1 MSTLLS
7 INGLSV
13 DFATTRGNLR
23 AVKDVSLSI
32 EQGESIGIVGE
43 SGSGKSVLSRAA
55 MGILH
60 GGNVHKTGSVIF
72 DGNDLFSLSP
82 ENLRSFWGTG
92 MAMIFQDP
100 MTSLNPVRR
109 IGTQISEALRI
120 RQGMSKADA
129 MAKSAEMLRLVRV
142 PDADATLK
150 KYPFQ
155 LSGGMRQRV
164 MIAIALA
171 CDPKLL
177 FADEPTTALD
187 VTVQAQILELLD
199 DLRKSLNMSMV
210 LVTHDLGV
218 VAGHTDRVIVMYAGE
233 IVESAKTTDLFA
245 NMRMPYTEAL
255 FKSIPTLETP
265 TGTRLPTI
273 EGRVPDPTQKDPGCL
288 FSSRCAYVQ
297 EKCKNEHPPLMAD
310 NDGHLYRCWFPI
322 QVRSNH

>member
-1 MSTLLS
+1 VSTLLS
-7 INGLSV
+7 LRNLSV
-13 DFATTRGNLR
+13 QFDTVRGRLN
-23 AVKDVSLSI
+23 AVKEISLDI
-32 EQGESIGIVGE
+32 ESGESVGIVGE

-60 GGNVHKTGSVIF
+60 GGNVHKLGDVTF
-72 DGNDLFSLSP
+72 DGNILS
-82 ENLRSFWGTG
+82 NLSAQELREFWGTG

-100 MTSLNPVRR
+100 MTSLNPVRK
-109 IGTQISEALRI
+109 IGTQIGEALRI
-120 RQGMSKADA
+120 RLGMSKDDA
-129 MAKSAEMLRLVRV
+129 NKKSAELLRLVRV
-142 PDADATLK
+142 PDPDATLS

-233 IVESAKTTDLFA
+233 VVESAKTTDLFA

-255 FKSIPTLETP
+255 FKSIPTLDTP

-273 EGRVPDPTQKDPGCL
+273 EGRVPDPTQENPGCS
-288 FSSRCAYVQ
+288 FASRCSYVQ
-297 EKCKNEHPPLMAD
+297 EKCRTEHPPLTSD
-310 NDGHLYRCWFPI
+310 GNDHHYRCWFPI
-322 QVRSNH
+322 QVRSTL

>member
-7 INGLSV
+7 LRNLSV
-13 DFATTRGNLR
+13 QFDTVRGRLN
-23 AVKDVSLSI
+23 AVKEISLDI
-32 EQGESIGIVGE
+32 ESGESVGIVGE

-60 GGNVHKTGSVIF
+60 GGNVHKSGDVTF
-72 DGNDLFSLSP
+72 DGNILS
-82 ENLRSFWGTG
+82 NLSAEELREFWGTG

-100 MTSLNPVRR
+100 MTSLNPVRK
-109 IGTQISEALRI
+109 IGTQIGEALRI
-120 RQGMSKADA
+120 RLGMSKNDA
-129 MAKSAEMLRLVRV
+129 NKKSAELLRLVRV
-142 PDADATLK
+142 PDPDATLS

-233 IVESAKTTDLFA
+233 VVESAKTTDLFA

-255 FKSIPTLETP
+255 FKSIPTLDTP

-273 EGRVPDPTQKDPGCL
+273 EGRVPDPTQENPGCS
-288 FSSRCAYVQ
+288 FASRCSYVQ
-297 EKCKNEHPPLMAD
+297 EKCQTEHPPLTS
-310 NDGHLYRCWFPI
+310 DGNGHHYRCWFPI
-322 QVRSNH
+322 QVRSTL

>member
-7 INGLSV
+7 LRNLSV
-13 DFATTRGNLR
+13 QFDTVRGRLN
-23 AVKDVSLSI
+23 AVKEISLDI
-32 EQGESIGIVGE
+32 ESGESVGIVGE

-60 GGNVHKTGSVIF
+60 GGNVHKSGDITF
-72 DGNDLFSLSP
+72 DGNLLSDLSAK
-82 ENLRSFWGTG
+82 ELREFWGTG

-100 MTSLNPVRR
+100 MTSLNPVRK
-109 IGTQISEALRI
+109 IGTQIGEALRI
-120 RQGMSKADA
+120 RLGMSKDDA
-129 MAKSAEMLRLVRV
+129 NKKSVELLRLVRV
-142 PDADATLK
+142 PDPEATLSK
-150 KYPFQ
+150 FPFQ

-199 DLRKSLNMSMV
+199 DLRTSLNMSMV

-218 VAGHTDRVIVMYAGE
+218 VAGHTDRVVVMYAGE
-233 IVESAKTTDLFA
+233 VVESAKTTDLFA

-255 FKSIPTLETP
+255 FKSIPTLDTP

-273 EGRVPDPTQKDPGCL
+273 EGRVPDPTQENPGCS
-288 FSSRCAYVQ
+288 FASRCTYVQ
-297 EKCKNEHPPLMAD
+297 EKCRTEHPPLTSD
-310 NDGHLYRCWFPI
+310 GNDHHYRCWFPI
-322 QVRSNH
+322 QVRSTL

>member
-1 MSTLLS
+1 VSTLLS
-7 INGLSV
+7 LRNLSV
-13 DFATTRGNLR
+13 QFDTVRGRLN
-23 AVKDVSLSI
+23 AVKEISLDI
-32 EQGESIGIVGE
+32 ESGESVGIVGE

-60 GGNVHKTGSVIF
+60 GGNVHKSGDITF
-72 DGNDLFSLSP
+72 DGNLLS
-82 ENLRSFWGTG
+82 NLSAKELREFWGTG

-100 MTSLNPVRR
+100 MTSLNPVRK
-109 IGTQISEALRI
+109 IGTQIGEALRI
-120 RQGMSKADA
+120 RLGMSKDDA
-129 MAKSAEMLRLVRV
+129 NKKSVELLRLVRV
-142 PDADATLK
+142 PDPEATLSK
-150 KYPFQ
+150 FPFQ

-199 DLRKSLNMSMV
+199 DLRTSLNMSMV

-218 VAGHTDRVIVMYAGE
+218 VAGHTDRVVVMYAGE
-233 IVESAKTTDLFA
+233 VVESAKTTDLFA

-255 FKSIPTLETP
+255 FKSIPTLDTP

-273 EGRVPDPTQKDPGCL
+273 EGRVPDPTQENPGCS
-288 FSSRCAYVQ
+288 FASRCTYVQ
-297 EKCKNEHPPLMAD
+297 EKCRTEHPPLTSD
-310 NDGHLYRCWFPI
+310 GNDHHYRCWFPI
-322 QVRSNH
+322 QVRSTL

>member
-1 MSTLLS
+1 VSTLLS
-7 INGLSV
+7 LRNLSIQFDTV
-13 DFATTRGNLR
+13 RGRLS
-23 AVKDVSLSI
+23 AVKEITLEIQS
-32 EQGESIGIVGE
+32 GESLGIVGE

-55 MGILH
+55 MGILN
-60 GGNVHKTGSVIF
+60 GKNVHKSGDVTF
-72 DGNDLFSLSP
+72 DGNFLS
-82 ENLRSFWGTG
+82 NLSAQELRKFWGTG

-100 MTSLNPVRR
+100 MTSLNPVRK
-109 IGTQISEALRI
+109 IGTQIGEALRI
-120 RQGMSKADA
+120 RLGMSKDDA
-129 MAKSAEMLRLVRV
+129 NKKSAELLRLVRV
-142 PDADATLK
+142 PDPDATLG

-171 CDPKLL
+171 CEPKLL

-199 DLRKSLNMSMV
+199 DLRKSLDMSMV

-233 IVESAKTTDLFA
+233 VVESAKTTDLFA

-255 FKSIPTLETP
+255 FKSIPTLDTP

-273 EGRVPDPTQKDPGCL
+273 EGRVPDPTQEISGCT
-288 FSSRCAYVQ
+288 FASRCAYVKD
-297 EKCKNEHPPLMAD
+297 KCQTEHPPLTSD
-310 NDGHLYRCWFPI
+310 GNDHHYRCWFPI
-322 QVRSNH
+322 QVRSTL

>member
-1 MSTLLS
+1 VSTLLS
-7 INGLSV
+7 LRNLSV
-13 DFATTRGNLR
+13 QFDTVRGRLN
-23 AVKDVSLSI
+23 AVKEISLDI
-32 EQGESIGIVGE
+32 ESGESVGIVGE

-60 GGNVHKTGSVIF
+60 GGNVHKSGDVTF
-72 DGNDLFSLSP
+72 DGNILS
-82 ENLRSFWGTG
+82 NLSAEELREFWGTG

-100 MTSLNPVRR
+100 MTSLNPVRK
-109 IGTQISEALRI
+109 IGTQIGEALRI
-120 RQGMSKADA
+120 RLGMSKNDA
-129 MAKSAEMLRLVRV
+129 NKKSAELLRLVRV
-142 PDADATLK
+142 PDPDATLS

-233 IVESAKTTDLFA
+233 VVESAKTTDLFA

-255 FKSIPTLETP
+255 FKSIPTLDTP

-273 EGRVPDPTQKDPGCL
+273 EGRVPDPTQENPGCS
-288 FSSRCAYVQ
+288 FASRCSYVQ
-297 EKCKNEHPPLMAD
+297 EKCQTEHPPLTS
-310 NDGHLYRCWFPI
+310 DGNGHHYRCWFPI
-322 QVRSNH
+322 QVRSTL

>member
-1 MSTLLS
+1 VSTLLS
-7 INGLSV
+7 LRNLSV
-13 DFATTRGNLR
+13 QFDTVRGRLN
-23 AVKDVSLSI
+23 AVKEISLDI
-32 EQGESIGIVGE
+32 ESGESVGIVGE

-60 GGNVHKTGSVIF
+60 GGNVHKSGDITF
-72 DGNDLFSLSP
+72 DGNLLSSLSAQ
-82 ENLRSFWGTG
+82 ELREFWGTG

-100 MTSLNPVRR
+100 MTSLNPVRK
-109 IGTQISEALRI
+109 IGTQIGEALRI
-120 RQGMSKADA
+120 RLRMSKDDA
-129 MAKSAEMLRLVRV
+129 NKKSAELLRLVRV
-142 PDADATLK
+142 PDPDATLN

-233 IVESAKTTDLFA
+233 VVESAKTTDLFA

-255 FKSIPTLETP
+255 FKSIPTLDTP

-273 EGRVPDPTQKDPGCL
+273 EGRVPDPTQENPGCS
-288 FSSRCAYVQ
+288 FASRCSYVQ
-297 EKCKNEHPPLMAD
+297 EKCRTEHPPLTS
-310 NDGHLYRCWFPI
+310 DGNNHHYRCWFPI
-322 QVRSNH
+322 QVRSTL

>member
-7 INGLSV
+7 LRNLSV
-13 DFATTRGNLR
+13 QFDTVRGRLN
-23 AVKDVSLSI
+23 AVKEISLDI
-32 EQGESIGIVGE
+32 ESGESVGIVGE

-60 GGNVHKTGSVIF
+60 GGNVHKLGDVTF
-72 DGNDLFSLSP
+72 DGNILS
-82 ENLRSFWGTG
+82 NLSAQELREFWGTG

-100 MTSLNPVRR
+100 MTSLNPVRK
-109 IGTQISEALRI
+109 IGTQIGEALRI
-120 RQGMSKADA
+120 RLGMSKDDA
-129 MAKSAEMLRLVRV
+129 NKKSAELLRLVRV
-142 PDADATLK
+142 PDPDATLS

-233 IVESAKTTDLFA
+233 VVESAKTTDLFA

-255 FKSIPTLETP
+255 FKSIPTLDTP

-273 EGRVPDPTQKDPGCL
+273 EGRVPDPTQENPGCS
-288 FSSRCAYVQ
+288 FASRCSYVQ
-297 EKCKNEHPPLMAD
+297 EKCRTEHPPLTSD
-310 NDGHLYRCWFPI
+310 GNDHHYRCWFPI
-322 QVRSNH
+322 QVRSTL

>member
-1 MSTLLS
+1 VSTLLS
-7 INGLSV
+7 LRNLSV
-13 DFATTRGNLR
+13 QFDTVRGRLN
-23 AVKDVSLSI
+23 AVKEISLDI
-32 EQGESIGIVGE
+32 ESGESVGIVGE

-60 GGNVHKTGSVIF
+60 GGNVHKSGDITF
-72 DGNDLFSLSP
+72 EGNLLSSLSAQ
-82 ENLRSFWGTG
+82 ELREFWGTG

-100 MTSLNPVRR
+100 MTSLNPVRK
-109 IGTQISEALRI
+109 IGTQIGEALRI
-120 RQGMSKADA
+120 RLGMSKDDA
-129 MAKSAEMLRLVRV
+129 NKKSAELLRLVRV
-142 PDADATLK
+142 PDPDATLS

-233 IVESAKTTDLFA
+233 VVESAKTTDLFA

-255 FKSIPTLETP
+255 FKSIPTLDTP

-273 EGRVPDPTQKDPGCL
+273 EGRVPDPTQENPGCS
-288 FSSRCAYVQ
+288 FASRCSYVQ
-297 EKCKNEHPPLMAD
+297 EKCRTEHPPLTSD
-310 NDGHLYRCWFPI
+310 GNDHHYRCWFPI
-322 QVRSNH
+322 QVRSTL

>member
-1 MSTLLS
+1 VSTLLS
-7 INGLSV
+7 LRNLSV
-13 DFATTRGNLR
+13 QFDTVRGRLN
-23 AVKDVSLSI
+23 AVKEISLDI
-32 EQGESIGIVGE
+32 ESGESVGIVGE

-60 GGNVHKTGSVIF
+60 GGNVHKSGDITF
-72 DGNDLFSLSP
+72 DGNLLSSLSAQ
-82 ENLRSFWGTG
+82 ELREFWGTG

-100 MTSLNPVRR
+100 MTSLNPVRK
-109 IGTQISEALRI
+109 IGTQIGEALRI
-120 RQGMSKADA
+120 RLGMSKNDA
-129 MAKSAEMLRLVRV
+129 NKKSAELLRLVRV
-142 PDADATLK
+142 PDPDATLN

-233 IVESAKTTDLFA
+233 VVESAKTTDLFA

-255 FKSIPTLETP
+255 FKSIPTLDTP

-273 EGRVPDPTQKDPGCL
+273 EGRVPDPTQDNPGCS
-288 FSSRCAYVQ
+288 FASRCSYVQ
-297 EKCKNEHPPLMAD
+297 EKCRTEHPPLTSD
-310 NDGHLYRCWFPI
+310 SNDHHYRCWFPI
-322 QVRSNH
+322 QVRSTL

>member
-7 INGLSV
+7 LRNLSIQFDTV
-13 DFATTRGNLR
+13 RGRLS
-23 AVKDVSLSI
+23 AVKEITLEIQS
-32 EQGESIGIVGE
+32 GESVGIVGE

-55 MGILH
+55 MGILN
-60 GGNVHKTGSVIF
+60 GKNVHKSGDVTF
-72 DGNDLFSLSP
+72 DVNLLS
-82 ENLRSFWGTG
+82 NLSAQELRKFWGTG

-100 MTSLNPVRR
+100 MTSLNPVRK
-109 IGTQISEALRI
+109 IGTQIGEALRI
-120 RQGMSKADA
+120 RLGMSKDDA
-129 MAKSAEMLRLVRV
+129 NKKSAELLRLVRV
-142 PDADATLK
+142 PDPDATLG

-171 CDPKLL
+171 CEPKLL

-199 DLRKSLNMSMV
+199 DLRKSLDMSMV

-233 IVESAKTTDLFA
+233 VVESAKTTDLFA

-255 FKSIPTLETP
+255 FKSIPTLDTP

-273 EGRVPDPTQKDPGCL
+273 EGRVPDPTQEISGCA
-288 FSSRCAYVQ
+288 FASRCAYVKD
-297 EKCKNEHPPLMAD
+297 KCRTEHPPLTSD
-310 NDGHLYRCWFPI
+310 GNDHHYRCWFPI
-322 QVRSNH
+322 QVRSTL

>member
-1 MSTLLS
+1 MSALLS
-7 INGLSV
+7 IKGLSV
-13 DFATTRGNLR
+13 EFETVRGNLR
-23 AVKDVSLSI
+23 AVRDVSFNI
-32 EQGESIGIVGE
+32 EHGESIGIVGE

-60 GGNVHKTGSVIF
+60 GGNVHKSGEVTF
-72 DGNDLFSLSP
+72 DGNLLS
-82 ENLRSFWGTG
+82 NLSAQELREFWGTG

-100 MTSLNPVRR
+100 MTSLNPVRK
-109 IGTQISEALRI
+109 IGTQIGEALRI
-120 RQGMSKADA
+120 RLGMSKGDA
-129 MAKSAEMLRLVRV
+129 NLKSAELLRLVRV
-142 PDADATLK
+142 PDPDATLN

-218 VAGHTDRVIVMYAGE
+218 VAGHTDRVVVMYAGE
-233 IVESAKTTDLFA
+233 VVESAKTTDLFS

-255 FKSIPTLETP
+255 FKSIPTLDTP

-273 EGRVPDPTQKDPGCL
+273 EGRVPDATQEIPGCA
-288 FSSRCAYVQ
+288 FASRCAYVKD
-297 EKCKNEHPPLMAD
+297 KCRTEHPPLTSD
-310 NDGHLYRCWFPI
+310 GNDHLYRCWFPI
-322 QVRSNH
+322 QTRSTP

>member
-1 MSTLLS
+1 VSTLLS
-7 INGLSV
+7 LRNLSV
-13 DFATTRGNLR
+13 QFDTVRGRLN
-23 AVKDVSLSI
+23 AVKEISLDI
-32 EQGESIGIVGE
+32 ESGESVGIVGE

-60 GGNVHKTGSVIF
+60 GGNVHKSGDITF
-72 DGNDLFSLSP
+72 DGNLLSDLSAK
-82 ENLRSFWGTG
+82 ELREFWGTG

-100 MTSLNPVRR
+100 MTSLNPVRK
-109 IGTQISEALRI
+109 IGTQIGEALRI
-120 RQGMSKADA
+120 RLGMSKDDA
-129 MAKSAEMLRLVRV
+129 NKKSVELLRLVRV
-142 PDADATLK
+142 PDPEATLSK
-150 KYPFQ
+150 FPFQ

-199 DLRKSLNMSMV
+199 DLRTSLNMSMV

-218 VAGHTDRVIVMYAGE
+218 VAGHTDRVVVMYAGE
-233 IVESAKTTDLFA
+233 VVESAKTTDLFA

-255 FKSIPTLETP
+255 FKSIPTLDTP

-273 EGRVPDPTQKDPGCL
+273 EGRVPDPTQENPGCS
-288 FSSRCAYVQ
+288 FASRCTYVQ
-297 EKCKNEHPPLMAD
+297 EKCRTEHPPLTSD
-310 NDGHLYRCWFPI
+310 GNDHHYRCWFPI
-322 QVRSNH
+322 QVRSTL